1 MVVSV
6 SLMGTRKVGLIG
18 IAKQTY
24 VGAIISK
31 VVDNVQI
38 NVKNIHI
45 RYEDGTNTPDVSP
58 GLFV

>member
-1 MVVSV
+1 MTGEKTDDV
-6 SLMGTRKVGLIG
+6 
-18 IAKQTY
+18 AKQTY

-45 RYEDGTNTPDVSP
+45 RYEDGTNTPEVSSTK
-58 GLFV
+58 F